1 MRRFSTLLPLHP
13 ESVMSTSSFSI
24 TQPGYLAPYY
34 VYPQVPH
41 PHPHPKIAVPSNS
54 GALLI
59 PFSATYPA
67 PQQLVP
73 GSLSATPAF
82 QDTMYITPSPQPCF
96 IATSAPQ
103 MSRQQ
108 GYIVSP
114 FIAYFPVSKIP
125 PAPNLQQNPQ
135 SYMHSL
141 TQQNHAMK
149 QRRRWTD
156 DDIIALL
163 EETNGKNS
171 VYEINW
177 KLVLTLVP
185 SRTIP
190 QLKQK
195 WLYLRKHGINTVDDF
210 LKVPS
215 TKKNQHFEKWLQSN
229 LVKDKPTVRVTE
241 QKSSERVTEHSD
253 EYTVISWMDP
263 SSSEEEAMELVE
275 TAPEQIDSNHPANI
289 VDDDKFVASFL
300 N

>member
-1 MRRFSTLLPLHP
+1 
-13 ESVMSTSSFSI
+13 
-24 TQPGYLAPYY
+24 
-34 VYPQVPH
+34 
-41 PHPHPKIAVPSNS
+41 
-54 GALLI
+54 
-59 PFSATYPA
+59 
-67 PQQLVP
+67 
-73 GSLSATPAF
+73 
-82 QDTMYITPSPQPCF
+82 
-96 IATSAPQ
+96 
-103 MSRQQ
+103 
-108 GYIVSP
+108 
-114 FIAYFPVSKIP
+114 
-125 PAPNLQQNPQ
+125 
-135 SYMHSL
+135 MHSL

-177 KLVLTLVP
+177 NLVLTLVP